1 MRITEK
7 IKLIN
12 KLSDVMKERYDNQD
26 LEIFFEYYKL
36 DIEWYGW
43 GNNKEDY
50 DIDIKQT
57 LAKAQ
62 DELLINISSELE
74 TGNEYIIKEYPKIW
88 ENSNN
93 SFKIF
98 ISHLTSNK
106 EIAEALKQALKPYYV
121 ECFVAHEDITPALEW
136 QDEILKALNT
146 MDAFISLH
154 CDNFKQSVW
163 CQQEIGIALA
173 KQVKIIPI
181 KFDGK
186 EDPCGFISKIQ
197 GLPRRKRDMND
208 LAKEII
214 SILKV
219 SIETK
224 DKYTE
229 TCSRNTPLIND
240 NEIPF

>member
-74 TGNEYIIKEYPKIW
+74 TGNEYIIKEK
-88 ENSNN
+88 
-93 SFKIF
+93 
-98 ISHLTSNK
+98 NK
-106 EIAEALKQALKPYYV
+106 
-121 ECFVAHEDITPALEW
+121 
-136 QDEILKALNT
+136 
-146 MDAFISLH
+146 
-154 CDNFKQSVW
+154 
-163 CQQEIGIALA
+163 
-173 KQVKIIPI
+173 
-181 KFDGK
+181 
-186 EDPCGFISKIQ
+186 
-197 GLPRRKRDMND
+197 
-208 LAKEII
+208 
-214 SILKV
+214 
-219 SIETK
+219 
-224 DKYTE
+224 
-229 TCSRNTPLIND
+229 
-240 NEIPF
+240 

>member
-74 TGNEYIIKEYPKIW
+74 TGNEYIIKDYPKIW

-121 ECFVAHEDITPALEW
+121 ECFVAHEDITPTLEW
-136 QDEILKALNT
+136 QDEIFKALNT

-163 CQQEIGIALA
+163 CQQEIGVALA

-197 GLPRRKRDMND
+197 GLPRRKRDMNG

-214 SILKV
+214 SILKE

-224 DKYTE
+224 DRYTE
-229 TCSRNTPLIND
+229 ICSKNAPLID
-240 NEIPF
+240 DSDIPF